1 MVSITDSYRL
11 TINFTGK
18 HLVRYADTKQASRVD
33 VARLREQLDQKLMER
48 QARDSGICPVREELF
63 SQCFDE
69 IIRQVT
75 LAEPVR
81 GQLLLRVR
89 DEIRMTITAYQTLY
103 QSSVTFAMRKQLQAE
118 NGKLD
123 LIKQVKELEAKKKKQ
138 EDKQV
143 ELKAKID
150 VLDKRNLARKEVEA
164 TKREEE
170 VKFLKY

>member
-1 MVSITDSYRL
+1 
-11 TINFTGK
+11 
-18 HLVRYADTKQASRVD
+18 
-33 VARLREQLDQKLMER
+33 MER

-103 QSSVTFAMRKQLQAE
+103 SSSVTFAMRKQL
-118 NGKLD
+118 
-123 LIKQVKELEAKKKKQ
+123 
-138 EDKQV
+138 
-143 ELKAKID
+143 
-150 VLDKRNLARKEVEA
+150 
-164 TKREEE
+164 
-170 VKFLKY
+170 

>member
-1 MVSITDSYRL
+1 MVSITDSQRL
-11 TINFTGK
+11 TINLPGK

>member
-1 MVSITDSYRL
+1 
-11 TINFTGK
+11 
-18 HLVRYADTKQASRVD
+18 
-33 VARLREQLDQKLMER
+33 MER
-48 QARDSGICPVREELF
+48 QARDNGICPVREELF

-81 GQLLLRVR
+81 GLLLLRVR

-118 NGKLD
+118 NGKAE
-123 LIKQVKELEAKKKKQ
+123 LIKRVAELEAKKKKQ
-138 EDKQV
+138 EAKTV

-150 VLDKRNLARKEVEA
+150 TLDKRNVQRREVET

-170 VKFLKY
+170 IKFLKYQETHLSKFLKAVADGKA